1 MSRTRSRAL
10 DAEAVIRSLRS
21 WAQQVGKDP
30 NVVKIVLFGSLAR
43 GDHTGSS
50 DADLLIIVARSGAC
64 R

>member
-21 WAQQVGKDP
+21 WAQQVGEDP

-43 GDHTGSS
+43 GD
-50 DADLLIIVARSGAC
+50 R
-64 R
+64 